1 MSQRNR
7 GSEVTAQVILDG
19 DLLKGSWAKV
29 LEWNISPRQEI
40 SETGFMGEIEDDL
53 DFSHHGYDF
62 DMSFQ
67 EIDGKL
73 RDVLIQFVALEQSRG
88 RYPDVQIV
96 LTLKHR
102 AGQDGS
108 ETLVLENVKFKF
120 DSISGASKKDFIN
133 TKISG
138 KFKVLSRL

>member
-7 GSEVTAQVILDG
+7 GSEVTAQVIVDG
-19 DLLKGSWAKV
+19 DLKGGSWAKV
-29 LEWNISPRQEI
+29 LEWNITPRQEI
-40 SETGFMGEIEDDL
+40 SETGFQGELEDDL
-53 DFSHHGYDF
+53 DFSHHGYDM

-67 EIDGKL
+67 EIDGNL
-73 RDVLIQFVALEQSRG
+73 RDVLIDFVAREKARAA
-88 RYPDVQIV
+88 YPDIQIL
-96 LTLKHR
+96 LTIKHR

-108 ETLVLENVKFKF
+108 ETLVLSGVKFKF

-138 KFKVLSRL
+138 KFKDLDRL